1 MAENQG
7 NPKALWNCFKK
18 ILHRSSAAVL
28 PDYTNK
34 TDLADTFC
42 KFFYDKILKIR
53 STLQSSIPSS
63 VTRPNP
69 TKNTLSS
76 FTPVSE
82 EELLKILKSSPSK
95 SCDLDPIPTS
105 LVKECA
111 HILITPITKIV
122 NYSITEG
129 SFPNCFKMA
138 YVTPLQK
145 KPSLD
150 RNILKNYRLVSNLS
164 FTSKLI
170 EKVVAKHLNEFIS
183 QEGLLNVN
191 QSAYKSSHSTE
202 TALLKIQN
210 DIALSVDSG
219 KAVALTLLDLSAAFD
234 TIDHSL
240 LYDCLHDWFG
250 LDGTVLS
257 WIKSYLSN
265 RKQKIKIGDSFSEAV
280 ILPFGV
286 PQGSVLGPLL
296 FTLYTSPLS
305 QVISKFNVTHHLYA
319 DDTQIYLAV
328 DSRNF
333 DSSMEELTE
342 CLKSVQEWMDGVKLK
357 LNPEKNKFIII
368 GQKAIRESLAP
379 NFPVPLLQNNISL
392 SVEVKNLGV
401 IFDSDNSFDNHVAKV
416 CRACYYHLHDLRQIR
431 KFLGAETAI
440 LLANAMVSSR
450 LDYCNSL
457 LYGVSKSNIAKLQR
471 VQNALC
477 RIIFRLDKMS
487 HVTPFLKKLHWLP
500 IQHRILF
507 KYNLLVFKAID
518 LSQPPYLSALIR
530 SSSLTR
536 GNRLSISSTRP
547 NKHIGRHGFAVAA
560 PAEWNK
566 LPQTVRSQQTID
578 GFRNQLK
585 TYLFRLAYPPP

>member
-1 MAENQG
+1 
-7 NPKALWNCFKK
+7 
-18 ILHRSSAAVL
+18 
-28 PDYTNK
+28 
-34 TDLADTFC
+34 
-42 KFFYDKILKIR
+42 
-53 STLQSSIPSS
+53 
-63 VTRPNP
+63 
-69 TKNTLSS
+69 
-76 FTPVSE
+76 
-82 EELLKILKSSPSK
+82 
-95 SCDLDPIPTS
+95 
-105 LVKECA
+105 
-111 HILITPITKIV
+111 
-122 NYSITEG
+122 
-129 SFPNCFKMA
+129 MA

-150 RNILKNYRLVSNLS
+150 RNILKNYRPVSNLS
-164 FTSKLI
+164 FISKLI
-170 EKVVAKHLNEFIS
+170 EKVVAKQLNEFIS
-183 QEGLLNVN
+183 HEGLLNVN

-234 TIDHSL
+234 MIDHSL

-265 RKQKIKIGDSFSEAV
+265 SKQKIKIGDSFSEAV

-319 DDTQIYLAV
+319 NDTQINLAV

-333 DSSMEELTE
+333 DSSIEELTE

-357 LNPEKNKFIII
+357 LNPKKRIYHYRSKSHQRVACTKFPCSTPPK
-368 GQKAIRESLAP
+368 QY
-379 NFPVPLLQNNISL
+379 L
-392 SVEVKNLGV
+392 SVGVKYLGV
-401 IFDSDNSFDNHVAKV
+401 IFDSDNSFDNHIAKV
-416 CRACYYHLHDLRQIR
+416 CRACYYNLRDLRRIR
-431 KFLGAETAI
+431 KFLGVKTTI

-457 LYGVSKSNIAKLQR
+457 LHGVSKSNIAKLQR

-487 HVTPFLKKLHWLP
+487 HVKPFLKKLH
-500 IQHRILF
+500 
-507 KYNLLVFKAID
+507 
-518 LSQPPYLSALIR
+518 
-530 SSSLTR
+530 
-536 GNRLSISSTRP
+536 
-547 NKHIGRHGFAVAA
+547 
-560 PAEWNK
+560 
-566 LPQTVRSQQTID
+566 
-578 GFRNQLK
+578 
-585 TYLFRLAYPPP
+585 

>member
-1 MAENQG
+1 MDILKSDLIRCPYKTASLLSHQYFNTLRSLLDKHAPIMKKNIPRHAETGFMNCDILKAKRLKRKYERAWRRENSASNRSRYRAAINHYNFLLEKSKCNHYSNIVAENQG
-7 NPKALWNCFKK
+7 NPKALWNYFKK
-18 ILHRSSAAVL
+18 ILHKSSVAVL

-34 TDLADTFC
+34 TNLANTFC
-42 KFFYDKILKIR
+42 KFVYDINLKIR
-53 STLQSSIPSS
+53 STLQSSIPSL

-111 HILITPITKIV
+111 DILITPITKIV

-150 RNILKNYRLVSNLS
+150 RNILKNYRPVSNLS
-164 FTSKLI
+164 FISKLI
-170 EKVVAKHLNEFIS
+170 EKVVAKQLNEFIS
-183 QEGLLNVN
+183 LEGLLNVN
-191 QSAYKSSHSTE
+191 QSAYKSSHFTE

-265 RKQKIKIGDSFSEAV
+265 HKQKIKIGDSFSEAV

-305 QVISKFNVTHHLYA
+305 QV
-319 DDTQIYLAV
+319 TQ
-328 DSRNF
+328 N
-333 DSSMEELTE
+333 
-342 CLKSVQEWMDGVKLK
+342 
-357 LNPEKNKFIII
+357 
-368 GQKAIRESLAP
+368 
-379 NFPVPLLQNNISL
+379 
-392 SVEVKNLGV
+392 
-401 IFDSDNSFDNHVAKV
+401 
-416 CRACYYHLHDLRQIR
+416 
-431 KFLGAETAI
+431 
-440 LLANAMVSSR
+440 SR
-450 LDYCNSL
+450 LLITC
-457 LYGVSKSNIAKLQR
+457 
-471 VQNALC
+471 
-477 RIIFRLDKMS
+477 MPM
-487 HVTPFLKKLHWLP
+487 TP
-500 IQHRILF
+500 
-507 KYNLLVFKAID
+507 
-518 LSQPPYLSALIR
+518 R
-530 SSSLTR
+530 ST
-536 GNRLSISSTRP
+536 
-547 NKHIGRHGFAVAA
+547 
-560 PAEWNK
+560 
-566 LPQTVRSQQTID
+566 
-578 GFRNQLK
+578 
-585 TYLFRLAYPPP
+585 